1 MSQIAIY
8 IEPQLEKKLNRAAKL
23 EGKSR
28 SAWVKEAILEKINAH
43 LPEGWFK
50 VWGTWEDGR
59 STKEILEDIKSSGY
73 PELERE
79 TLK

>member
-8 IEPQLEKKLNRAAKL
+8 IEPEIEKKLQRAAKL

-28 SAWVKEAILEKINAH
+28 SAWVKEAILEKISAR

-50 VWGTWEDGR
+50 VWGTWEDTR
-59 STKEILEDIKSSGY
+59 SAKEILEDIRGGY
-73 PELERE
+73 AEPERE
-79 TLK
+79 SLK

>member
-8 IEPQLEKKLNRAAKL
+8 IEPQLEKKLNRVARL

-28 SAWVKEAILEKINAH
+28 SAWVKEAILEKINAR

-50 VWGTWEDGR
+50 LWGAWEDNR
-59 STKEILEDIKSSGY
+59 SPEKILEDIKSGY
-73 PELERE
+73 AGSERE

>member
-8 IEPQLEKKLNRAAKL
+8 IEPPLEKKLSRAAKL

-28 SAWVKEAILEKINAH
+28 SAWVKEAILEKINAK

-50 VWGTWEDGR
+50 VWGSWEDNR
-59 STKEILEDIKSSGY
+59 SPEKILKDVKSGY
-73 PELERE
+73 VEQRRE